1 MCEYERIVSNITGI
15 RNYEIRGVSLST
27 IVTPYVGHR
36 VGILSSDGDKKSK
49 CGASVSKHG
58 SSEDESDHWVLG
70 GDGDGELV
78 NDGIG
83 EESDG
88 SSKLRKL
95 SHESSHGLLSVWLG
109 ASKSES
115 SHISGCSGNSG
126 RVSADGSTM
135 PEKVGKPLPQE
146 EAL

>member
-1 MCEYERIVSNITGI
+1 M
-15 RNYEIRGVSLST
+15 SLST

-49 CGASVSKHG
+49 RGGASVSKHG
-58 SSEDESDHWVLG
+58 SSEDENDHWVPG

-95 SHESSHGLLSVWLG
+95 SHEASHGLLSVWLG

-115 SHISGCSGNSG
+115 SHTSGCSGNSG
-126 RVSADGSTM
+126 RVSADESTM